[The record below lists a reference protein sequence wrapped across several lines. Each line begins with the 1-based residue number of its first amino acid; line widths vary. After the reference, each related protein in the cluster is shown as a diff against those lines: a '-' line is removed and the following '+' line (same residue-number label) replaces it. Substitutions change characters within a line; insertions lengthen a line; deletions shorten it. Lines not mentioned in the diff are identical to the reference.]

1 MINPPYTPIPG
12 PSAMETSQY
21 RTYPIGSSHLDD
33 LSVHG
38 QDLACWASSQAS
50 LDAVPR
56 SKRNQSLL
64 ERVGA
69 RVAEARKARGWT
81 QSKLAEVVQVGDVT
95 LSRLETGSRGMSLSM
110 LAKIAQA
117 LELGLGELIDVG
129 QPIPQSQRTPAENE
143 LLVAF
148 RALEPDEQDLA
159 VRIVKEIGK

>member
-1 MINPPYTPIPG
+1 M
-12 PSAMETSQY
+12 
-21 RTYPIGSSHLDD
+21 
-33 LSVHG
+33 
-38 QDLACWASSQAS
+38 
-50 LDAVPR
+50 PR